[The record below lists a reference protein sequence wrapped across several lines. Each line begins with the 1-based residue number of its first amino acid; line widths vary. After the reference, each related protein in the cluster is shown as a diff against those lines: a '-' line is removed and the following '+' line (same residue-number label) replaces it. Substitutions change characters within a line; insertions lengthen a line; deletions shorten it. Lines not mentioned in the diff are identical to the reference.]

1 MIFRLCSNPRKKE
14 QQVTYHYS
22 ELGLN
27 ISILFGV
34 AIYRLVV
41 SYRLCPYKLA
51 GIDVPKMWVEEFHKM
66 IGLTCLTF
74 NFPTAEDMSL
84 NLINRRLIYWYTAYF
99 PKPSHWTIG
108 WPWPSLSPQEW
119 LRRIRTSMCRL
130 EQKGSAV
137 PDQEMSLLEEK
148 GGDPPN

>member
-1 MIFRLCSNPRKKE
+1 MIFRLCRNPRKKE

-84 NLINRRLIYWYTAYF
+84 NLINRRLIY
-99 PKPSHWTIG
+99 
-108 WPWPSLSPQEW
+108 
-119 LRRIRTSMCRL
+119 
-130 EQKGSAV
+130 
-137 PDQEMSLLEEK
+137 
-148 GGDPPN
+148 

>member
-41 SYRLCPYKLA
+41 SYRLCPYTLA
-51 GIDVPKMWVEEFHKM
+51 GIDVPKMW
-66 IGLTCLTF
+66 
-74 NFPTAEDMSL
+74 AEDL
-84 NLINRRLIYWYTAYF
+84 
-99 PKPSHWTIG
+99 
-108 WPWPSLSPQEW
+108 
-119 LRRIRTSMCRL
+119 
-130 EQKGSAV
+130 QKILG
-137 PDQEMSLLEEK
+137 
-148 GGDPPN
+148 